1 VVPASLAELSYRLD
15 ARPRSIKTC
24 FRMLRS
30 HLLEPGCLICP
41 VVQEVM
47 TSRFKV
53 ARQLIPRT
61 ARHVYLVMLWI
72 SVFGLPVFGQTED
85 AFSDRAAD
93 PVKLFERAQNAHARG
108 DLASALQLYREAISV
123 RPEFPEAEFQQG
135 NVLVLLGDYAEA
147 ESAFRRA
154 IALRKSWALPY
165 TALGGLLLRNNKEK
179 AAEEVLRQALELDRH
194 DGLALRQLADL
205 RLRAGDSKEALEL
218 AKRATSAKDAPLSSW
233 IIRAMAERGLGAK
246 AEAKASLDH
255 VLAAEPYNIAALME
269 RAELYLDDNNY
280 SQALDDLKNANGIK
294 PEDKSI
300 LARLA
305 FAYER
310 AGKPDEARRAAEA
323 AGIATHKEPS
333 GEGNI
338 KVIGTPE
345 EIEAANSDDPAVSR
359 KALEKLLVK
368 NPDNAMLL
376 GKLGAA
382 YRTENPTRSLE
393 LYRRASQLEPQRTE
407 YVIGYGAALLQARR
421 FVEAA
426 GILRRVIHLVPGDFT
441 AHANLATALYELKSY
456 QEALT
461 EYEWLLKAKPDLT
474 VAYYFVATAHDFLGE
489 YQQALSAYE
498 TFLTR
503 ADPKNNQLEIEKVN
517 LRLPAV
523 RRLIQLGKGIKKK
536 S

>member
-1 VVPASLAELSYRLD
+1 
-15 ARPRSIKTC
+15 
-24 FRMLRS
+24 
-30 HLLEPGCLICP
+30 
-41 VVQEVM
+41 
-47 TSRFKV
+47 
-53 ARQLIPRT
+53 
-61 ARHVYLVMLWI
+61 
-72 SVFGLPVFGQTED
+72 
-85 AFSDRAAD
+85 
-93 PVKLFERAQNAHARG
+93 
-108 DLASALQLYREAISV
+108 
-123 RPEFPEAEFQQG
+123 
-135 NVLVLLGDYAEA
+135 
-147 ESAFRRA
+147 
-154 IALRKSWALPY
+154 
-165 TALGGLLLRNNKEK
+165 
-179 AAEEVLRQALELDRH
+179 
-194 DGLALRQLADL
+194 
-205 RLRAGDSKEALEL
+205 
-218 AKRATSAKDAPLSSW
+218 
-233 IIRAMAERGLGAK
+233 MAERGLGAK